1 MPPPRQAGGV
11 ASPRSAT
18 ADATPSP
25 TAAAEA
31 CVDVSCGLRSRVP
44 GSTSDNSLLLRGSP
58 SLSEQLIE
66 RAPVQETSGR
76 NDGANAAHIRDVFR
90 RVRTRRRALESARRA
105 DAQAFRKT
113 AGMHQGDTER
123 RLNTL
128 STRDR
133 LPIGAQCS
141 TCPRRRPLG

>member
-76 NDGANAAHIRDVFR
+76 NDGANAAHIRDVFQ
-90 RVRTRRRALESARRA
+90 RVRIQQHEVGRSARCNGSKRHLTTKIA
-105 DAQAFRKT
+105 
-113 AGMHQGDTER
+113 R
-123 RLNTL
+123 RIDGSGL
-128 STRDR
+128 
-133 LPIGAQCS
+133 
-141 TCPRRRPLG
+141 